1 MGRRLGRRR
10 SREAR
15 AVRADRLYLELGF
28 RAFGAG
34 EGRGGGWVG
43 IEIGC
48 WVNHEG

>member
-1 MGRRLGRRR
+1 MGRRSDRRR

-15 AVRADRLYLELGF
+15 AVRADRPDLELGF

-43 IEIGC
+43 IEFGC
-48 WVNHEG
+48 WVSS